1 MIREIREKIFQK
13 EMDLEWLMSEE
24 VRSEGIYFDG
34 YDFDD
39 ELSSMDTW
47 DDDRMWRKVDRRRN
61 YDEDIL
67 DDED

>member
-1 MIREIREKIFQK
+1 
-13 EMDLEWLMSEE
+13 MSEE

-39 ELSSMDTW
+39 ELSGMDTW